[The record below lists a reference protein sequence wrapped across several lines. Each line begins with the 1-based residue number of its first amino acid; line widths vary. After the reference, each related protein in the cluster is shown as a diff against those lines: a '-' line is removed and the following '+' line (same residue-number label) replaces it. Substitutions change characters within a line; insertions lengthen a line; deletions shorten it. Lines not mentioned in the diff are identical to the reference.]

1 MANPFNIGIFSGPRY
16 SSFPWSHDNKI
27 SMSAGK
33 ITPIA
38 WEFLNT
44 GDKIEAD
51 VANVVRLAPMVAPT
65 LDTYRV
71 DIHAFALRLR
81 SLGNATR
88 DPWKYED
95 FFNLNKNQDGSLSLP
110 MIPLVFLLAVNGFK
124 NGTLI
129 ESLGFPTFKKDRDS
143 YLEFLRRSHSWV
155 FDPVVN
161 MTQVVNVVTG
171 QATFLLG
178 FYPASMPQLVDGDSP
193 SPLINQVD
201 YNDLAG
207 VYSVGGNPYKTRY
220 KNLRSGVSL
229 DNGKHLA
236 FRGTLISYIAL
247 NYPEVLSELEGD
259 DEEVSADSFGAF
271 KAQVFPDTENLPSW
285 IEKLNGT
292 NLLDKVYELYK
303 IDSVS
308 VMKDFEDW
316 LLEGLLSLSISGNV
330 VDDTYYRLT
339 GYSDDS
345 FFHLLVNAVARSF
358 PGLPDVVVDAQGGT
372 FKGIPSYPFDAYYK
386 IISDWYINTALAE
399 PDSFFA
405 SHSFNAA
412 FEAAKVSGDFAAFR
426 SQLSSLNELFKRFWA
441 NDYFTSA
448 FPTPQA
454 GQAVGIPV
462 NGTIVDLRNA
472 NAMQKLKE
480 RLLYAG
486 SRFRDVL
493 FAITGKH
500 TSSAILEM
508 SEVLGSWSNIINVD
522 SVLQQSESVNGS
534 PQAGYAG
541 TGLGYRAGGKDFRY
555 TAEEPTIIMVFASIV
570 PLASYFQGLSRK
582 FVRANVYDYA
592 IPQLA
597 NVGEQRI
604 MRGEL
609 YVGSDSPSV
618 ADEDV
623 QTFGYT
629 RRNGD
634 FMWTPS
640 EVHGDFR
647 GSLDYWHN
655 ARIFGSLPSLSQ
667 NFLQVNPTE
676 DNLNRVFAV
685 ESDSYDHFYCNFSFT
700 GHVIRSLPKHVHYDL

>member
-1 MANPFNIGIFSGPRY
+1 MSNPFNIGIFNGPRY

-88 DPWKYED
+88 NPWIYED
-95 FFNLNKNQDGSLSLP
+95 FFNLNKNVNGSRSLP
-110 MIPLVFLLAVNGFK
+110 VIPISLLFAANGLR

-129 ESLGFPTFKKDRDS
+129 ESLGFPTFKKDRDA
-143 YLEFLRRSHSWV
+143 YLEFLRKYNPWV
-155 FDPVVN
+155 FDPVV
-161 MTQVVNVVTG
+161 TLTKIHFG
-171 QATFLLG
+171 WSDELG
-178 FYPASMPQLVDGDSP
+178 FYPASMPSSSSDGSSLNLNYRDVAYTGW
-193 SPLINQVD
+193 LDNNLKR
-201 YNDLAG
+201 YYLT
-207 VYSVGGNPYKTRY
+207 GGNFASQYKAGGLPVAGLEGVTFPYI
-220 KNLRSGVSL
+220 
-229 DNGKHLA
+229 
-236 FRGTLISYIAL
+236 GTLASYIAQT
-247 NYPEVLSELEGD
+247 YPEAFSL
-259 DEEVSADSFGAF
+259 ADTGAGI
-271 KAQVFPDTENLPSW
+271 AYDTLGAWGKDSTFDFTDGIPQW
-285 IEKLNGT
+285 IQDMNGT

-303 IDSVS
+303 KDSIT
-308 VMKDFEDW
+308 VMKEFEDW
-316 LLEGLLSLSISGNV
+316 LLDGFLSLSSSFATTSE
-330 VDDTYYRLT
+330 DTQSLTYFGYRT
-339 GYSDDS
+339 DS
-345 FFHLLVNAVARSF
+345 IFAFLHGKIVSAFPDLPSNTYGGLVS
-358 PGLPDVVVDAQGGT
+358 
-372 FKGIPSYPFDAYYK
+372 KSIPSYPFDTYYK
-386 IISDWYINTALAE
+386 IISDWYINTAISDPDVFFSSNSFQTILSNAGYTPANKLAG
-399 PDSFFA
+399 F
-405 SHSFNAA
+405 
-412 FEAAKVSGDFAAFR
+412 KR
-426 SQLSSLNELFKRFWA
+426 LNNLFKRMWA

-448 FPTPQA
+448 FPSPQA

-508 SEVLGSWSNIINVD
+508 SEVLGSWSNVINVD
-522 SVLQQSESVNGS
+522 SVLQQSETTSGS

-555 TAEEPTIIMVFASIV
+555 VAEEPTVIMVVASII
-570 PLASYFQGLSRK
+570 PKASYFQGLSRK
-582 FVRANVYDYA
+582 FMRTNVYDYA

-609 YVGSDSPSV
+609 YLGSDSPSSS
-618 ADEDV
+618 DTDT

-640 EVHGDFR
+640 EIHGDFR

-655 ARIFGSLPSLSQ
+655 ARIFGSMPALGM
-667 NFLQVNPTE
+667 NFLQVNPE
-676 DNLNRVFAV
+676 QDNLNRVFAV
-685 ESDSYDHFYCNFSFT
+685 LSDSYDHFYCNFSFT
-700 GHVIRSLPKHVHYDL
+700 GHVVRSLPKHVHYDL

>member
-1 MANPFNIGIFSGPRY
+1 MSNPFNIGIFNGPRY

-88 DPWKYED
+88 NPWVYED
-95 FFNLNKNQDGSLSLP
+95 FFNLNKNQDGSKSLP
-110 MIPLVFLLAVNGFK
+110 MIPLRLLFAANGFQ

-143 YLEFLRRSHSWV
+143 YLEFLRNKHPYV
-155 FDPVVN
+155 FDPVVSFTSVAN
-161 MTQVVNVVTG
+161 GTNIPDD
-171 QATFLLG
+171 LLSFG
-178 FYPASMPQLVDGDSP
+178 FYPASLPGGGEPTYDSP
-193 SPLINQVD
+193 YIRNFNYEVIPTSD
-201 YNDLAG
+201 RR
-207 VYSVGGNPYKTRY
+207 YSLSSNSYYRRFYPTVQDTSFVFPF
-220 KNLRSGVSL
+220 V
-229 DNGKHLA
+229 
-236 FRGTLISYIAL
+236 GTLISFVAYK
-247 NYPEVLSELEGD
+247 YPEVFSSVAGLGQQGISYDTLGAYLPGVSYALSVPLP
-259 DEEVSADSFGAF
+259 EEIKDVYGMN
-271 KAQVFPDTENLPSW
+271 V
-285 IEKLNGT
+285 
-292 NLLDKVYELYK
+292 LDKVFELYK
-303 IDSVS
+303 VDSIS
-308 VMKDFEDW
+308 VMKEFEDW
-316 LLEGLLSLSISGNV
+316 LLEGFLGLSYNPQSSSDASLSLYGYDSYSIFKLLA
-330 VDDTYYRLT
+330 DRLEQAFYDLPT
-339 GYSDDS
+339 SLYHSQN
-345 FFHLLVNAVARSF
+345 LRS
-358 PGLPDVVVDAQGGT
+358 
-372 FKGIPSYPFDAYYK
+372 IPTYPFDCYYK
-386 IISDWYINTALAE
+386 ILSDWYINTALTD
-399 PDSFFA
+399 PDSFFS
-405 SHSFNAA
+405 SHSFSVLLSANTTAA
-412 FEAAKVSGDFAAFR
+412 QKLALVK
-426 SQLSSLNELFKRFWA
+426 SLNTLFKRFWS

-448 FPTPQA
+448 FPSPQA

-462 NGTIVDLRNA
+462 NGTIIDLRNA

-508 SEVLGSWSNIINVD
+508 SEVLGSWSNVINVD
-522 SVLQQSESVNGS
+522 SVLQQSETTNGS

-555 TAEEPTIIMVFASIV
+555 TAEEPTVIMVFASIV
-570 PLASYFQGLSRK
+570 PIASYFQGLSRK
-582 FVRANVYDYA
+582 FLRANVYDYA

-604 MRGEL
+604 LRGEL
-609 YVGSDSPSV
+609 YIGSDSPSG
-618 ADEDV
+618 ASDSA
-623 QTFGYT
+623 QTFGFT

-640 EVHGDFR
+640 EIHGDFR

-655 ARIFGSLPSLSQ
+655 ARIFGSSPSLSE
-667 NFLQVNPTE
+667 NFLQVNPVD

-685 ESDSYDHFYCNFSFT
+685 QSDSYDHFYCNFSFT
-700 GHVIRSLPKHVHYDL
+700 GHVVRSLPKHVHYDL